1 MIGAG
6 HVGLVT
12 AACFA
17 RLGHRVVCADNDV
30 EKVERLKRLDMP
42 FYEPGL
48 EEIVRETVTGQRLT
62 FTHSIGE
69 LAEAAQAI
77 FIAVGTPA
85 TAEGRADLSYVEQVT
100 VDLARALSE
109 MSGQGKSRVYRLIV
123 EKSTV
128 PVLTG
133 EWVKRTLELLTPTGV
148 EFDVAANPEFLRE
161 GCAIKDFMEP
171 DRIVVGVENERSR
184 KIFQEIYAGIKAPL
198 LFTDIKSAEMI
209 KHASNCFLALKV
221 SYINAISQICE
232 RVGADVEKVA
242 LGMGYDRRI
251 GPSFLRP
258 GVGYGG
264 SCLPKDVAAFI
275 ALSEEVGYSFNL
287 LREVEKINREQKLLV
302 VKKARELLWNLKG
315 KQVGIW
321 GLAFKPETD
330 DVRESPALEI
340 IRLLRKEGATIRCH
354 DPQAIENA
362 RRILPEVNYFEDPYQ
377 VAEGAHLLVLLTEWQ
392 LYREIDFQRIKQMMK
407 TPHLIDGR
415 NFLDAPKLRQL
426 GFIYRGIGRQ

>member
-1 MIGAG
+1 MFSLGSSREVFRQVVRKSHCGKANRWPPVPGIIDGLPTRIYNSFKDLNNQRTRTMRNIGVIGAG

-100 VDLARALSE
+100 VDPARALSE

-184 KIFQEIYAGIKAPL
+184 KIFQEI
-198 LFTDIKSAEMI
+198 
-209 KHASNCFLALKV
+209 
-221 SYINAISQICE
+221 
-232 RVGADVEKVA
+232 
-242 LGMGYDRRI
+242 
-251 GPSFLRP
+251 
-258 GVGYGG
+258 
-264 SCLPKDVAAFI
+264 
-275 ALSEEVGYSFNL
+275 
-287 LREVEKINREQKLLV
+287 
-302 VKKARELLWNLKG
+302 
-315 KQVGIW
+315 
-321 GLAFKPETD
+321 
-330 DVRESPALEI
+330 
-340 IRLLRKEGATIRCH
+340 
-354 DPQAIENA
+354 
-362 RRILPEVNYFEDPYQ
+362 
-377 VAEGAHLLVLLTEWQ
+377 
-392 LYREIDFQRIKQMMK
+392 
-407 TPHLIDGR
+407 
-415 NFLDAPKLRQL
+415 
-426 GFIYRGIGRQ
+426 